1 MQHIA
6 GVDSKKEEKLIC
18 SQYRTELI
26 YVFRPVYAALHS
38 CCVPSLRDSFNDVI
52 NSDQTHY
59 MVCVHR
65 FL

>member
-38 CCVPSLRDSFNDVI
+38 SCVPSL
-52 NSDQTHY
+52 
-59 MVCVHR
+59 
-65 FL
+65 